1 MSDTDLTQLDATAQA
16 DLVASGEASPSELLE
31 VAISRAEEVNPEI
44 NAIIH
49 PLYDEARQTAAGDL
63 PAGPFRGVPF
73 LFKDLGAGLAGQPYH
88 MGNRLLKEVDFR
100 MPIDSYLGSRFRGAG
115 LVTMG
120 RTNTPE
126 FGILPTTEPE
136 SHGASK
142 NPWDTTRSTGGSSGG
157 SAAAVSAGIVPI
169 AHASDGGGSIRIPAS
184 ANGLVGLKPSRARV
198 SLAPIVGD
206 SMSGLTTEFCVSKS
220 VRDTARMLD
229 WVHGPQPGDPYGCP
243 APERDYVDELNRET
257 GSLNVALMLDPL
269 TGDELEPEVIKAVQS
284 AARKLEALGH
294 NVTTQDAPEV
304 GDALDLYETF
314 ITRWAAGM
322 AQNVGMVETIVGR
335 AITAEDVEPLTWA
348 LVERGRTESAAK
360 YLAAVA
366 AHQMMARMFAD
377 IYEDGVDL
385 LLTPVLGTLPPKI
398 GHFDQYT
405 GDPMDAMLRA
415 RRFAAFTGGVN
426 ATGQPAISVP
436 LEQSAEGLP
445 IGIQLIAP
453 IWRED
458 VLIRIAAQLEQ
469 AHPWAGR
476 RPALGHQ
483 GLSRSDPIG

>member
-1 MSDTDLTQLDATAQA
+1 MSETELRALDATAQA
-16 DLVASGEASPSELLE
+16 DLVSSGEVSPAELVE
-31 VAISRAEEVNPEI
+31 AAIRRAEAVNPEL
-44 NAIIH
+44 NAIVH
-49 PLYDEARQTAAGDL
+49 PLYDEGRETAAGEL
-63 PAGPFRGVPF
+63 PDGPFRGVPF

-88 MGNRLLKEVDFR
+88 MGNRLLKEVAFK
-100 MPIDSYLGSRFRGAG
+100 MPIDSYLGARFRQAG
-115 LVTMG
+115 LVTIG

-136 SHGASK
+136 SHGAAK
-142 NPWDTTRSTGGSSGG
+142 NPWDTSRSTGGSSGG
-157 SAAAVSAGIVPI
+157 SAAAVAAGIVPI

-243 APERDYVDELNRET
+243 EPERPYVDELGHDPGR
-257 GSLNVALMLDPL
+257 LNIGVMLEPL
-269 TGDELEPEVIKAVQS
+269 TGDELDPEAIEAVRS
-284 AARKLEALGH
+284 AATKLEALGH
-294 NVTTQDAPEV
+294 NVSDQDAPGLGGASE
-304 GDALDLYETF
+304 LYETF

-322 AQNVGMVETIVGR
+322 AQNVGVVETIIGR
-335 AITAEDVEPLTWA
+335 PLTPADVEPLTWA
-348 LVERGRTESAAK
+348 LVERGRSESAAQ

-366 AHQMMARMFAD
+366 AHQMMARMFAG
-377 IYEDGVDL
+377 IYENGVDL
-385 LLTPVLGTLPPKI
+385 ILTPVLGTLPPKL
-398 GHFDQYT
+398 GHFDQRS
-405 GDPMDAMLRA
+405 GDPMDAMLKA

-436 LEQSAEGLP
+436 LEQSSGGLP
-445 IGIQLIAP
+445 IGIHLIAP

-458 VLIRIAAQLEQ
+458 LLIRLAAQLEQ
-469 AHPWAGR
+469 AHPWADR
-476 RPALGHQ
+476 RPAAVAG
-483 GLSRSDPIG
+483 S